1 MKHILTI
8 LLILFLI
15 TTSSLSQNYEE
26 RTDFKKYF
34 DEYGHEGCFVLYDL
48 KNDSYL
54 KYNSSRCAER
64 FIPASTF
71 KIFNSLIGLETG
83 AVKDEFEIFK
93 WDSIKRSYDSW
104 NQDLDMVKA
113 FKYSGVWYYQEL
125 ARRIGEKK
133 MQKFISCNH
142 YGNEDISG
150 GIDLFWLDGGI
161 RISANEQI
169 EMLKKLY
176 HNELKFSQRS
186 MDIVKRIMIYDQND
200 KYTIR
205 AKTGWALRV
214 DDQVGWFVG
223 YVEKGNDVYFFAI
236 NVQSKNPE
244 EGFVSRK
251 EITFKIL
258 KELGV
263 L

>member
-8 LLILFLI
+8 LWILFLV
-15 TTSSLSQNYEE
+15 TTSSLSQNVGE

-133 MQKFISCNH
+133 MQKYISSNH
-142 YGNEDISG
+142 YGNEDICG

-169 EMLKKLY
+169 EMLKKTI
-176 HNELKFSQRS
+176 SQ
-186 MDIVKRIMIYDQND
+186 
-200 KYTIR
+200 
-205 AKTGWALRV
+205 
-214 DDQVGWFVG
+214 
-223 YVEKGNDVYFFAI
+223 
-236 NVQSKNPE
+236 
-244 EGFVSRK
+244 
-251 EITFKIL
+251 
-258 KELGV
+258 
-263 L
+263 

>member
-1 MKHILTI
+1 MKHLRIILFIVLILT
-8 LLILFLI
+8 
-15 TTSSLSQNYEE
+15 SSSFSQKVEE
-26 RTDFKKYF
+26 RVDVKKYF

-48 KNDSYL
+48 KNNAYS
-54 KYNSSRCAER
+54 KYNSPRCAER

-71 KIFNSLIGLETG
+71 KIFNSLVGLETA
-83 AVKDEFEIFK
+83 AVKDEFEVFK
-93 WDSIKRSYDSW
+93 WDSVKRSYDSW

-113 FKYSGVWYYQEL
+113 FKFSGVWYYQEL
-125 ARRIGEKK
+125 ARRIGENN
-133 MQKFISCNH
+133 MQKYISLNH
-142 YGNEDISG
+142 YGNENISG
-150 GIDLFWLDGGI
+150 GIDLFWLKGGI
-161 RISANEQI
+161 RISADEQI

-176 HNELKFSQRS
+176 QNKLKFSQRS

-214 DDQVGWFVG
+214 EDQVGWFVG
-223 YVEKGNDVYFFAI
+223 YIEKEENVYFFAI
-236 NVQSKNPE
+236 NLQSKNPE

-251 EITFKIL
+251 EITLKIL
-258 KELGV
+258 KALGI